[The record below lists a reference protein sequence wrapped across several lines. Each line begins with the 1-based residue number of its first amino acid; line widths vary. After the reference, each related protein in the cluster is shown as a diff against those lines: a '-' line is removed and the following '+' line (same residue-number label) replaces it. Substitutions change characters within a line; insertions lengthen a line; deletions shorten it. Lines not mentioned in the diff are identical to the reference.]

1 MIRFECDY
9 TQGAHPL
16 IMERLLETNL
26 EQTCGYGE
34 DDYCKH
40 AAELIKEACANDN
53 IDVHFLVGGTQ
64 TNATVISSV
73 LKGYQGAVCADTGH
87 INVHETGAV
96 EATGHKVLALPNI
109 DGKINAKMVEDYV
122 SGHYNDVTAS
132 HMVQPGMVYIS
143 LPTESGTMYSKKEIM
158 DIFDVCRKYDMC
170 FFIDG
175 ARLGYGLTSEIN
187 DISLNDLCKYS
198 DIFYI
203 GGTKVGALFGEAV
216 IISNDAYKKDF
227 RYNIKRHGGLLAKGR
242 LLGIQF
248 ETLFT
253 DDLYFRISKNA
264 IDMAMK
270 LKKAFTDMGYEL
282 FADSYTNQQFVY
294 LDDSKAEQLSKKY
307 TFSLWGEYNGKK
319 AYRFCTS
326 WATTNTQIEQLIND
340 LKGAVK
346 K

>member
-1 MIRFECDY
+1 
-9 TQGAHPL
+9 
-16 IMERLLETNL
+16 MERLLETNL

-340 LKGAVK
+340 LK
-346 K
+346 

>member
-270 LKKAFTDMGYEL
+270 LKKDFTDMGYEL
-282 FADSYTNQQFVY
+282 FADSYTNQQIVY

-326 WATTNTQIEQLIND
+326 WATSEE
-340 LKGAVK
+340 
-346 K
+346 

>member
-158 DIFDVCRKYDMC
+158 DI
-170 FFIDG
+170 
-175 ARLGYGLTSEIN
+175 YGW
-187 DISLNDLCKYS
+187 Y
-198 DIFYI
+198 
-203 GGTKVGALFGEAV
+203 
-216 IISNDAYKKDF
+216 
-227 RYNIKRHGGLLAKGR
+227 
-242 LLGIQF
+242 
-248 ETLFT
+248 
-253 DDLYFRISKNA
+253 
-264 IDMAMK
+264 
-270 LKKAFTDMGYEL
+270 
-282 FADSYTNQQFVY
+282 
-294 LDDSKAEQLSKKY
+294 
-307 TFSLWGEYNGKK
+307 
-319 AYRFCTS
+319 
-326 WATTNTQIEQLIND
+326 
-340 LKGAVK
+340 
-346 K
+346 

>member
-270 LKKAFTDMGYEL
+270 LKKAFTYMGYEL

-340 LKGAVK
+340 LK
-346 K
+346 

>member
-64 TNATVISSV
+64 TNDTVISSV

-340 LKGAVK
+340 LK
-346 K
+346 

>member
-319 AYRFCTS
+319 A
-326 WATTNTQIEQLIND
+326 
-340 LKGAVK
+340 
-346 K
+346 

>member
-227 RYNIKRHGGLLAKGR
+227 RYNIKRHGGLLAKCR

-340 LKGAVK
+340 LK
-346 K
+346 

>member
-203 GGTKVGALFGEAV
+203 GGNKVGALFGEAV

-253 DDLYFRISKNA
+253 DDLHFRISKNA

-282 FADSYTNQQFVY
+282 FADYYTNQQFVY

-340 LKGAVK
+340 LK
-346 K
+346 

>member
-227 RYNIKRHGGLLAKGR
+227 RYNIKRHGGLLSKGR

-282 FADSYTNQQFVY
+282 FAYSYTNQQFVY

-340 LKGAVK
+340 LK
-346 K
+346 

>member
-319 AYRFCTS
+319 AYSFCTS

-340 LKGAVK
+340 LK
-346 K
+346 

>member
-175 ARLGYGLTSEIN
+175 ARLGYGLTS
-187 DISLNDLCKYS
+187 DISLPELAQLC

-340 LKGAVK
+340 LK
-346 K
+346 

>member
-158 DIFDVCRKYDMC
+158 DIYDVCRKYDMC

-340 LKGAVK
+340 LK
-346 K
+346 

>member
-1 MIRFECDY
+1 
-9 TQGAHPL
+9 
-16 IMERLLETNL
+16 
-26 EQTCGYGE
+26 
-34 DDYCKH
+34 
-40 AAELIKEACANDN
+40 
-53 IDVHFLVGGTQ
+53 
-64 TNATVISSV
+64 
-73 LKGYQGAVCADTGH
+73 
-87 INVHETGAV
+87 
-96 EATGHKVLALPNI
+96 
-109 DGKINAKMVEDYV
+109 
-122 SGHYNDVTAS
+122 
-132 HMVQPGMVYIS
+132 MVQPGMVYIS

-340 LKGAVK
+340 LK
-346 K
+346 

>member
-87 INVHETGAV
+87 IKVHETGAV

-270 LKKAFTDMGYEL
+270 LKTAFTDMGYEL

-340 LKGAVK
+340 LKEL
-346 K
+346 

>member
-282 FADSYTNQQFVY
+282 FADSYTNQQFLY

-340 LKGAVK
+340 LK
-346 K
+346 

>member
-16 IMERLLETNL
+16 IMERLLETNM

-307 TFSLWGEYNGKK
+307 TFSFWGEYNGKK

-340 LKGAVK
+340 LK
-346 K
+346 

>member
-319 AYRFCTS
+319 AYRLCTS

-340 LKGAVK
+340 LK
-346 K
+346 